1 MQCIYISANLINW
14 IKNDFGAKLTYR
26 YKSLVR
32 LELMLCLM
40 FIYIVPQCFVSIT
53 TLKLFLIFRAQ
64 ATAIMA
70 FIELFEHSGK

>member
-1 MQCIYISANLINW
+1 
-14 IKNDFGAKLTYR
+14 
-26 YKSLVR
+26 
-32 LELMLCLM
+32 MLCLM